1 MPARP
6 DLKVPCHHF
15 SFMPLL
21 DQILAVKGQYAA
33 QLAPGGKIFPNV
45 QNMGLPKGCCAVRHK
60 QGAYHQ
66 FALRAEQDIP
76 PLLTH
81 LRVAAGVRA
90 MEAGDWEGAAEAF
103 TVREEFQKD
112 GAGVVHAAL
121 CLWLDQN
128 HIQVP
133 DTHRN
138 QALPLPTELQ
148 KRLLLRRGD
157 PMPFRLSIAAVGCAH
172 DTGESVVPDEWL
184 GRSFENGEALCRAID
199 TQPHRQGLAESHFCC
214 HYGLKRVHEP
224 KWLKAGEIEVDGEPA
239 YGVSLVVDQG
249 VLSTSIVKMTPGQWT
264 NWMSQQPERMRFLTH
279 EFAPPGND
287 EAGLGRFLL
296 IACDKEAICE
306 SLPSHQ
312 KTRPVGLLSSIMQK
326 SIRRGRGAA
335 RTLNEC
341 MQQLRL
347 APAYNLPDDHF
358 KRSSG
363 CRQMAWRLFISIFE
377 DAEPYAPSPDGD
389 YLSLEDL
396 VALSLLAHAEPNLQ
410 FNKFITGQLIRTALL
425 SQRNDSSGH
434 NWDWRAGKPTPTN
447 GDTSLERACA
457 AALDCMPM
465 MKGDA
470 EMLKRGCRHAR
481 EKNLQ
486 FAPLPPGLSRETL
499 LKASDASV
507 EQEVLSAAYDF
518 HSQPAILLHLQASLP
533 WVDDR
538 QIRIQPS
545 GSKQVKKV
553 LPTTQ
558 HLKRFIWSN
567 VSRLNVRNPQH
578 QPDSDET
585 SRALIPE
592 IRSIQEWLMD
602 PTLPPLTERPP
613 YPSREL
619 VSQDHL
625 IVEPMVARTA
635 FISLFGQSIE
645 LAAARPGE
653 ARRLRHAFDAIVAGT
668 PHEPCKIKK
677 KGTKKDAYLKGQQR
691 TDGELDVVDHLAAT
705 DGLEI
710 DLPPPPT
717 GFRWSFAHETGKV
730 RIRITRRE
738 PLLEGNEGTQ
748 PSALVFQANRIE
760 VPAFDA
766 GCLLQRLPTPV
777 SQPPAIHDELLLKQ
791 ALYLKPTEP
800 GGQWAIHQKLRRLAA
815 HRLQSNEPDLLW
827 SDLATNSPVPAV
839 VWQRARAKLLG
850 TFLGRIS
857 IGPVDRNGEKMY
869 AAVDNR
875 FEGTLWRIFNLLSF
889 VHPDC
894 VQPAGDL
901 DFAIR
906 HDSPSYSLLAQ
917 EVEKLSAPRTAAA
930 MAMETE
936 SPAITTQLW
945 QHQASSVE
953 RISDELLKNGRRG
966 FGDASDVGS
975 GKTLTSLAI
984 MSRLAEHHLKEED
997 QTAEGFLVLVYN
1009 AALVET
1015 WRHEIEKHTTGFH
1028 FVTQDSSGALSAPIG
1043 RHSILVTTLARMRE
1057 TPVTSRWHMVVID
1070 ECISVQNANAMWTQE
1085 AWRQVACSQHGV
1097 LLLSA
1102 TFFRNRFN
1110 ELFYLLR
1117 MLRTGLPEKHAY
1129 LDAILAESITCH
1141 LPENTPWHW
1150 VEETRLMPL
1159 DAETRKKYERA
1170 RNAAGPAKMIYGK
1183 LDALLVESFDF
1194 ASHVLPMLNQLDE
1207 SSRALIFARS
1217 AREARQLAQAQ
1228 NDISLFPDT
1237 SKRHVVTTTAQA
1249 ARGVNTL
1256 VNLNVLM
1263 TRPVEPDLV
1272 PQMKGRLARPGQ
1284 QHSQLRWIWL
1294 VIEKTIEEAKL
1305 ERNRLAEKFHDEHIM
1320 PLAKFYEHALEI

>member
-1 MPARP
+1 MS
-6 DLKVPCHHF
+6 LI
-15 SFMPLL
+15 
-21 DQILAVKGQYAA
+21 DQILAVKGDYAA
-33 QLAPGGKIFPNV
+33 QQAPGGKLFPNV
-45 QNMGLPKGCCAVRHK
+45 QNLGLPEGCCAVRHK
-60 QGAYHQ
+60 KGAYHQ

-90 MEAGDWEGAAEAF
+90 MEAGDWEAAAEAF
-103 TVREEFQKD
+103 TVTEEFRKQ

-121 CLWLDQN
+121 CLWLDKN
-128 HIQVP
+128 RIPMPAHL
-133 DTHRN
+133 RN
-138 QALPLPTELQ
+138 QALPLPPELQ
-148 KRLLLRRGD
+148 QRLLLRRTD
-157 PMPFRLSIAAVGCAH
+157 PMPFPLSIAAVGCVH

-184 GRSFENGEALCRAID
+184 GRSFENGDALCQAIN
-199 TQPHRQGLAESHFCC
+199 TQPHRQGQAEATFCC

-224 KWLKAGEIEVDGEPA
+224 KWLQADEIEVDSEPA

-264 NWMSQQPERMRFLTH
+264 AWVGQQPERVRFLTH

-306 SLPSHQ
+306 SLPVLQ

-335 RTLNEC
+335 RTLAVC
-341 MQQLRL
+341 MQQLRQ

-377 DAEPYAPSPDGD
+377 DAEPYAPSSPGD
-389 YLSLEDL
+389 YLSLGDL
-396 VALSLLAHAEPNLQ
+396 VALSLIAHAEPDLQ
-410 FNKFITGQLIRTALL
+410 FNEVIANQLIRTALL
-425 SQRNDSSGH
+425 AQRNDQNGR
-434 NWDWRAGKPTPTN
+434 NWDWRSGKPLLIN
-447 GDTSLERACA
+447 GDTALESVCA
-457 AALDCMPM
+457 AALDCLPM

-470 EMLKRGCRHAR
+470 EMLKRGCSHAR
-481 EKNLQ
+481 QNNLP
-486 FAPLPPGLSRETL
+486 FSGLPAGLSDETL
-499 LKASDASV
+499 LGASDPNV

-518 HSQPAILLHLQASLP
+518 HSQPAILLHLQSSLP

-538 QIRIQPS
+538 QICIQPS
-545 GSKQVKKV
+545 GSKQFKKV

-567 VSRLNVRNPQH
+567 VSRLNVRNPQ
-578 QPDSDET
+578 QRPATDEA
-585 SRALIPE
+585 SQALIPE
-592 IRSIQEWLMD
+592 IRAIQKWLLE
-602 PTLPPLTERPP
+602 PQAPPVQERQP
-613 YPSREL
+613 YSRREL
-619 VSQDHL
+619 LCQKHL
-625 IVEPMVARTA
+625 AVEPHVARTA
-635 FISLFGQSIE
+635 FISLFGQSVE
-645 LAAARPGE
+645 LAAARTGE
-653 ARRLRHAFDAIVAGT
+653 ARRLKHGFVAIVAGT

-677 KGTKKDAYLKGQQR
+677 KGAKKDAYLQGKQR
-691 TDGELDVVDHLAAT
+691 AKGELDLVDHLSPT

-710 DLPPPPT
+710 AVPPPPT
-717 GFRWSFAHETGKV
+717 GFQWSFPHQAGKA

-738 PLLEGNEGTQ
+738 PQPNADEDNVPSGLLFRVNDM
-748 PSALVFQANRIE
+748 E

-766 GCLLQRLPTPV
+766 SCLLARLPRPV
-777 SQPPAIHDELLLKQ
+777 WQQPSPHDADLIKQ
-791 ALYLKPTEP
+791 ALYQQPTEH
-800 GGQWAIHQKLRRLAA
+800 GGQWSINQKLRVLAGQ
-815 HRLQSNEPDLLW
+815 REKSKEPDLSW
-827 SDLATNSPVPAV
+827 GDLAANAPVPPV
-839 VWQRARAKLLG
+839 VWQRARSKLLS
-850 TFLGRIS
+850 TFLGRVI
-857 IGPVDRNGEKMY
+857 IGPVDRSGDKIY
-869 AAVDNR
+869 AAVDYR

-901 DFAIR
+901 DFHIR
-906 HDSPSYSLLAQ
+906 HESPSYSLLV
-917 EVEKLSAPRTAAA
+917 EEIEKLSAPRTDASIPPQA
-930 MAMETE
+930 
-936 SPAITTQLW
+936 PAITTTLW
-945 QHQASSVE
+945 QHQASSVD
-953 RISDELLKNGRRG
+953 RITEELLKNGRKG

-984 MSRLAEHHLKEED
+984 MNRLAEHNLQEGD
-997 QTAEGFLVLVYN
+997 ATAEGFLVLVYN
-1009 AALVET
+1009 APLVET
-1015 WRHEIEKHTTGFH
+1015 WRDEIKKHSTGFH
-1028 FVTQDSSGALSAPIG
+1028 FVTQDSAGTLSAPIG
-1043 RHSILVTTLARMRE
+1043 RHSILVTTLARMRD
-1057 TPVTSRWHMVVID
+1057 TPVTRRWHMVVID
-1070 ECISVQNANAMWTQE
+1070 ECLSVQNANALWTQE
-1085 AWRQVACSQHGV
+1085 AWRQVACSQRGV

-1102 TFFRNRFN
+1102 TLFRARFN
-1110 ELFYLLR
+1110 ELFYMLR

-1150 VEETRLMPL
+1150 VEETRRMPL
-1159 DAETRKKYERA
+1159 DDETRQKYERT
-1170 RNAAGPAKMIYGK
+1170 RNATGPAKMIYGR

-1194 ASHVLPMLNQLDE
+1194 ASHVLPMLNQLNE
-1207 SSRALIFARS
+1207 GSRALIFARS
-1217 AREARQLAQAQ
+1217 AREAAHLARAH
-1228 NDISLFPDT
+1228 DAISLFPDI

-1256 VNLNVLM
+1256 VDLNVLM

-1272 PQMKGRLARPGQ
+1272 PQMKGRLARPRQ
-1284 QHSQLRWIWL
+1284 QDSHLRWIWL

-1320 PLAKFYEHALEI
+1320 PLANFYEHALAM